1 MSKKKQKDEAIKR
14 LKKMDLKSVIL
25 ESFQD
30 NGKLLC
36 SNYGEI
42 KEVPVNILKQ
52 IRRWEEQFG
61 GLAFHVIYSELYGFK
76 IYSALSVSKYPED
89 WLYENAALDD
99 KWPIAYTINLTE
111 PDFSESGQINI
122 MNNDGI
128 LLRMV

>member
-1 MSKKKQKDEAIKR
+1 MSK
-14 LKKMDLKSVIL
+14 V
-25 ESFQD
+25 
-30 NGKLLC
+30 
-36 SNYGEI
+36 
-42 KEVPVNILKQ
+42 
-52 IRRWEEQFG
+52 
-61 GLAFHVIYSELYGFK
+61 YGFK

>member
-1 MSKKKQKDEAIKR
+1 MNKEKQKEEAVRRI
-14 LKKMDLKSVIL
+14 KKMDLKSMIL
-25 ESFQD
+25 ESFQ
-30 NGKLLC
+30 NNKLLC
-36 SNYGEI
+36 SNYGKIE
-42 KEVPVNILKQ
+42 EVPVNILNQ
-52 IRRWEEQFG
+52 IRKWEDQFG

-89 WLYENAALDD
+89 WSYENAALDD